1 MKAVINILLIAIS
14 MLFTHSCKSPETIIR
29 YVPLQ
34 NDSIVIEKP
43 FPVQLP
49 PDSASLTAL
58 FECDSL
64 NNVVLKDIEQLEGRK
79 LELLASFDALRGE
92 LKVLANQAA
101 DTVYLPGKE
110 TIIRQQIPIEVEK
123 PVYINK
129 LYSWQK
135 LLMWTG
141 AICLAI
147 LIVTIILK
155 LKSLIP

>member
-1 MKAVINILLIAIS
+1 MKAVINILLIGIA

-43 FPVQLP
+43 VPVQLP

-64 NNVVLKDIEQLEGRK
+64 NNVVLKDIAQLEGRN

-92 LKVLANQAA
+92 LKVLANQPA

-123 PVYINK
+123 PVYMNE

>member
-1 MKAVINILLIAIS
+1 MKAVINILFIAIA

-43 FPVQLP
+43 VPVQLP

-64 NNVVLKDIEQLEGRK
+64 NNVVLKDIAQLEGRN
-79 LELLASFDALRGE
+79 LQLLASFDALRGE
-92 LKVLANQAA
+92 LKVLANQPA
-101 DTVYLPGKE
+101 DRVYLLGKE
-110 TIIRQQIPIEVEK
+110 TIIRQQIPVEVEK

>member
-1 MKAVINILLIAIS
+1 MKAVINILLIAIA

-29 YVPLQ
+29 YVPIQ

-43 FPVQLP
+43 VPVQLQA
-49 PDSASLTAL
+49 DSASLTAL

-64 NNVVLKDIEQLEGRK
+64 NNVVLKDIAQLEGRN
-79 LELLASFDALRGE
+79 LQLLASFDALRGE
-92 LKVLANQAA
+92 LKVLANQPA

-110 TIIRQQIPIEVEK
+110 TIIRQQIPIEVDK
-123 PVYINK
+123 PVYINE

-135 LLMWTG
+135 LLIWTG

-155 LKSLIP
+155 LKTLIP

>member
-1 MKAVINILLIAIS
+1 MKAAINILFVAVA
-14 MLFTHSCKSPETIIR
+14 MLLLHSCKSPETVIK

-43 FPVQLP
+43 VPVQLP
-49 PDSASLTAL
+49 ADSASITAL

-64 NNVVLKDIEQLEGRK
+64 NNVVLKDITQLKGRN
-79 LELLASFDALRGE
+79 LELLASYDALRGE
-92 LKVLANQAA
+92 LKVLANQPA

-123 PVYINK
+123 PVYINE
-129 LYSWQK
+129 LHSWQK
-135 LLMWTG
+135 FLIWTG

-147 LIVTIILK
+147 IITTIIIK
-155 LKSLIP
+155 FKSLIP